1 MRITT
6 TFDKIKHVEKRNGKC
21 PVCGK
26 RVQRSQTFEE
36 TVNPYNRNED
46 GTVKTAHEVRQS
58 VRRKWQAWE
67 PNFTH
72 WDCMGKES
80 DA

>member
-6 TFDKIKHVEKRNGKC
+6 TFDKIKHVEKRNGVC

-26 RVQRSQTFEE
+26 RSQRSKTFEE

-46 GTVKTAHEVRQS
+46 GTIKTPMQVLAS
-58 VRRKWQAWE
+58 VRAKGEAWE
-67 PNFTH
+67 PNLTH
-72 WDCMGKES
+72 WNCMGKEA